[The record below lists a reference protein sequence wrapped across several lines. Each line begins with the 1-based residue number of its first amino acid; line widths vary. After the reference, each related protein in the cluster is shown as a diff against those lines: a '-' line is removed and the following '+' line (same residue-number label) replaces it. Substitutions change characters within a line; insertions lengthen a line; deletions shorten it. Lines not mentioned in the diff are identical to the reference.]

1 MYIMNKNGRYFTV
14 EGDLN
19 ADMLVDCTVYIKKE
33 EMYQAAAIEQGITY
47 GDVEGTD
54 YFCRYDAI
62 IGSWLE
68 FDTRGARVKNE
79 SLDSMQIEEYLS
91 SAS

>member
-14 EGDLN
+14 EGVLN

-47 GDVEGTD
+47 EDVEGTD

-79 SLDSMQIEEYLS
+79 SLGSMQLEEYLS